1 MNKKVDMNFLEILGT
16 NALATGF
23 IGGLL
28 VWLGKGRLQKMQS
41 DLNELRDQKNAHL
54 DKTKFVFQAQF
65 EKEFETYVLLS
76 EKIENVCTFLEVSVL
91 SGNSNDCMD
100 KWIECDNV
108 LQYRKP
114 FINENIYNEGKR
126 FLAYVN
132 SFFDPAVQI
141 NKTGNIKNKRIY
153 EPQLEASI
161 EYIKEV
167 EYLENKINIEND
179 YLKVLEIEQR
189 IKELKNKIVIKNQN
203 GSYKIWQE
211 RRVNMTEKE
220 RIKEFDRMNNIM
232 RLIKDNLM
240 DTIRDRI
247 QSLQVIK

>member
-1 MNKKVDMNFLEILGT
+1 MDFWEILST
-16 NALATGF
+16 NILATGG

-28 VWLGKGRLQKMQS
+28 AWLGKSRLQKMQS

-76 EKIENVCTFLEVSVL
+76 EKIEHVCTFLEVSFL
-91 SGNSNDCMD
+91 SGNSDDCME
-100 KWIECDNV
+100 KWIECDNI

-132 SFFDPAVQI
+132 SFFDPAVKIIYVQ
-141 NKTGNIKNKRIY
+141 TIKKEGIASERMY
-153 EPQLEASI
+153 ESQVKSSMEF
-161 EYIKEV
+161 IKEV
-167 EYLENKINIEND
+167 ERLEKRLNVEND
-179 YLKVLEIEQR
+179 DLKVLEIEQKIR
-189 IKELKNKIVIKNQN
+189 ELKSKIVIKNSD

-220 RIKEFDRMNNIM
+220 RVKEFNKMNNIM
-232 RLIKDNLM
+232 KLMKDNLM
-240 DTIRDRI
+240 NTIRDRI